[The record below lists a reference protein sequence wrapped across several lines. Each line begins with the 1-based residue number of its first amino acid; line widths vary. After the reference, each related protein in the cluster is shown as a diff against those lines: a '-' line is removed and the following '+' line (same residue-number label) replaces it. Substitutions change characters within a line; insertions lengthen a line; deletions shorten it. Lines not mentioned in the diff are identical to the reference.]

1 MSKDVFS
8 QGRFVQKGLCTA
20 GATISCTLGNWNM
33 GLSMLFKIGCC
44 SESLS
49 AFRTLEGLFTSV
61 DFLVSFKV
69 WYLESLIGEK
79 YWVT

>member
-1 MSKDVFS
+1 MTCFMSFS
-8 QGRFVQKGLCTA
+8 GRLVQEFFVA
-20 GATISCTLGNWNM
+20 DGAFKFNPLILKNLNAKVKFCYLFEM
-33 GLSMLFKIGCC
+33 GFSMLFKISCC

-69 WYLESLIGEK
+69 
-79 YWVT
+79 